1 MIGDDLD
8 IMLTPIGEGN
18 IKDDMKNINAQKDS
32 SPQNTQRIK
41 TPLGYNYKMFKTIF
55 PFLGFLSTGDNEASG
70 NYALW
75 DLFAVLSW
83 IHDNIGAFGGD
94 TNRVTLFGHGY
105 GAALV
110 NILLLSPMVSSKYSS
125 DLFIVLEKNSIR

>member
-1 MIGDDLD
+1 MSDWLFTLSIILKCNFD
-8 IMLTPIGEGN
+8 N
-18 IKDDMKNINAQKDS
+18 CNNKNVYVK
-32 SPQNTQRIK
+32 
-41 TPLGYNYKMFKTIF
+41 
-55 PFLGFLSTGDNEASG
+55 GFLSTGDQEATG

-83 IHDNIGAFGGD
+83 INDNIGAFGGD

-110 NILLLSPMVSSKYSS
+110 NILLLSPMVESKYR
-125 DLFIVLEKNSIR
+125 DKNILLKKGYWSKANIQFSENKN